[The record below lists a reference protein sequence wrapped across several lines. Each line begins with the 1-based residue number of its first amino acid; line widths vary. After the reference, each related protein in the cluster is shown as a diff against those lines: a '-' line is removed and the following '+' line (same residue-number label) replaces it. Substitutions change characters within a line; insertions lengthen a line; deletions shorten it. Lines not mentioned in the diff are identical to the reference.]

1 MFLRSRSCWAFMGT
15 SSFIWSIIR
24 LATEVSPSWQ
34 GSFLSWCSGISNTL
48 ATTSIILFKAELE
61 ERFLPAEM
69 TALFTNSPGPSHP
82 NWTRLGLSAPYPI
95 REHFTILWVWLES
108 GALYPLFT
116 EEPYFADPLPTV
128 LCYSDSSTHTDKS
141 EKNQLFHLYEQL
153 LFKGWHIVY
162 TCTADVRQHLQFEE
176 QLQNEINF
184 AWIQPCLK
192 CCHTFPPNQ
201 SPFFSSDS
209 CSGMNKDSTEYFESY
224 IEFFSLNLKWH

>member
-1 MFLRSRSCWAFMGT
+1 MSCWAFMGT

-141 EKNQLFHLYEQL
+141 EKINYFTYMSSCCLRVDTLFTRAQQMW
-153 LFKGWHIVY
+153 GSI
-162 TCTADVRQHLQFEE
+162 
-176 QLQNEINF
+176 
-184 AWIQPCLK
+184 
-192 CCHTFPPNQ
+192 
-201 SPFFSSDS
+201 
-209 CSGMNKDSTEYFESY
+209 
-224 IEFFSLNLKWH
+224 FSLKNSFKMRLILLESSLV